1 VQEATFDRPAS
12 QPQGGLVL
20 SQRVIRAR
28 LFRSDHRPADAPL
41 ADWAALCENDANILW
56 VDAHAPTEGEFADIV
71 RAFHIDPRAAESA
84 RQVSLRAAVR
94 VFEEQ
99 HLVTVLAAQVDETH
113 GNPAVTVIEVDV
125 VIGRNF
131 LVSLHQRALPF
142 AETFDER
149 TASNP
154 HVGHFDSAYLL
165 YLLLDSLVGHYAR
178 ALDEVEDRVEHLEE
192 QLLHEPGRDALHD
205 VTLMRRHLLQLRRL
219 VSPHREAFGTLLAVD
234 PPLIRQEGLET
245 YFRDLLGHL
254 DRVIVQLDH
263 TRDVV
268 SGSYNLYISNMSHRT
283 NGQLKV
289 LTFLSAVLL
298 PMTVITG
305 LFGTNF
311 KVPAF
316 EDEAL
321 WPLYYVMLMGMGLVA
336 VVMLAFF
343 WWRRW
348 L

>member
-1 VQEATFDRPAS
+1 MRVTSLPLPPVGWYSRHT
-12 QPQGGLVL
+12 
-20 SQRVIRAR
+20 VIRAR
-28 LFRSDHRPADAPL
+28 LFRSEHPPADAAVAEWP
-41 ADWAALCENDANILW
+41 ALCLDDANILW
-56 VDAHAPTEGEFADIV
+56 VDAHAPSEAEFADIT
-71 RAFHIDPRAAESA
+71 RLFHIDPRAAESA
-84 RQVSLRAAVR
+84 RQVSRRATVR

-99 HLVTVLAAQVDETH
+99 HLVTVLAVQVDEAH
-113 GNPAVTVIEVDV
+113 GSPRITVIELDV
-125 VIGRNF
+125 FIGRNF
-131 LVSLHQRALPF
+131 LVSLHRRPLPF
-142 AETFDER
+142 TDAFDER
-149 TASNP
+149 TVSNP

-165 YLLLDSLVGHYAR
+165 YLMLDSLVGDYAR
-178 ALDEVEDRVEHLEE
+178 AFDQVEDRVEHLEE
-192 QLLHEPGRDALHD
+192 QLLHEPGRGALHD
-205 VTLMRRHLLQLRRL
+205 VTLMRRHLLRLRRL

-234 PPLIRQEGLET
+234 PPLIRQEGLES

-254 DRVIVQLDH
+254 DRVIEQLDH

-283 NGQLKV
+283 NEQLKV

-316 EDEAL
+316 EDETL
-321 WPLYYVMLMGMGLVA
+321 WPLYYVMLVGMGLVA

-343 WWRRW
+343 RWRRW